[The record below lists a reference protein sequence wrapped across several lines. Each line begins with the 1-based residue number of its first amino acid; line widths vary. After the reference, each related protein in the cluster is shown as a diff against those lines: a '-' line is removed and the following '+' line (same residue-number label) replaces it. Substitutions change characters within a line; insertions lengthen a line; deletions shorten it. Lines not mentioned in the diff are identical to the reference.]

1 MTGGATN
8 TSHTVTTAE
17 FEGPLALLLELVERQ
32 KLEVTEISIAA
43 ITAGYL
49 QHVRTLSAQSPEQL
63 SEFLQLGARL
73 LYVKSLALLPREAG
87 QNQTEELHQ
96 LNLELE
102 EYRRYQQAARELGR
116 LSGRSSWQR
125 QAVSRL
131 EPHELPLP
139 DISLTRLA
147 EAFQMALR
155 RSEPTRPQSILRAHI
170 SQDGVMKALRRRLAK
185 GSIELQTI
193 LDNAKDRLEIVVTF
207 LAVLELIKLAELR
220 VIQSGQFGAITM
232 EPTNE

>member
-1 MTGGATN
+1 M
-8 TSHTVTTAE
+8 SHTVATAE

-32 KLEVTEISIAA
+32 KLEVTDISIAA
-43 ITAGYL
+43 ITTGYL
-49 QHVRTLSAQSPEQL
+49 QHVRTLDSQSPEQL

-73 LYVKSLALLPREAG
+73 LYVKSLALLPKEAG
-87 QNQTEELHQ
+87 QEQAEELHQ

-116 LSGRSSWQR
+116 LSSRSSWQR

-139 DISLTRLA
+139 DISLARLA
-147 EAFQMALR
+147 EAFQIAIR
-155 RSEPTRPQSILRAHI
+155 RAEPTRPQGILRAHI
-170 SQDGVMKALRRRLAK
+170 SQESIMKSLRRRLSHGAF
-185 GSIELQTI
+185 ELHAL
-193 LDNAKDRLEIVVTF
+193 LDGAKDRLEIVVTF

-220 VIQSGQFGAITM
+220 VVQSGQFGAITM
-232 EPTNE
+232 EPAHG